1 MRRVATLQPMRQ
13 AAEREEKDMKKEY
26 YGLKNNELLGY
37 NFGRQE
43 TYFFRIYNDGS
54 STVMIRT
61 KENNVY
67 TFGSIAHCR
76 RLYKNGYS
84 FTNTNGKEYIL
95 LKKFKNAICA

>member
-1 MRRVATLQPMRQ
+1 
-13 AAEREEKDMKKEY
+13 MKKEY

-61 KENNVY
+61 KDN
-67 TFGSIAHCR
+67 IAGDLP
-76 RLYKNGYS
+76 RL
-84 FTNTNGKEYIL
+84 FVL
-95 LKKFKNAICA
+95 LLVHLWRFDSVRWLFPWLYAARVKMIV

>member
-1 MRRVATLQPMRQ
+1 
-13 AAEREEKDMKKEY
+13 MKKEY